1 MELIGVGY
9 TSPEVDEERAK
20 EWFSEI
26 ITPKIERIPDVQGS

>member
-9 TSPEVDEERAK
+9 TSPEVAQERAK

-26 ITPKIERIPDVQGS
+26 ITPEIERNTDVQGS